1 MKPNRRNDVR
11 VALLANL
18 VAAHSML
25 KDAHERK
32 ISPNKT
38 MGSDKM
44 FVEMLGDM
52 EKTIDRARAE
62 IWPPEPEIT
71 DEDARKAQAKE
82 DLKKL
87 NGDRPYDDGSNL
99 VRGDGVF
106 ANSLVE
112 KYGMSLGK
120 LAVWSDYR
128 NSGGK
133 PFWDSPTSI
142 EYLLTHKDD
151 EEVKRVLAPMS
162 IRALTPA
169 DWKAIYKCRDRLW
182 KAENAKPE
190 GEAAGRRRSGS
201 GS

>member
-1 MKPNRRNDVR
+1 MTKPTRQNDVR
-11 VALLANL
+11 VALLASL
-18 VAAHSML
+18 VASVSIL
-25 KDAHERK
+25 KDAREQK
-32 ISPNKT
+32 KAPNKVV
-38 MGSDKM
+38 GSDMM
-44 FVEMLGDM
+44 FDQMIASYEA
-52 EKTIDRARAE
+52 TIERARAE
-62 IWPPEPEIT
+62 IWPEPEAEVQAET
-71 DEDARKAQAKE
+71 VDSLKAQAKE

-99 VRGDGVF
+99 VLNDGLF

-151 EEVKRVLAPMS
+151 EEVKRVLAPMT
-162 IRALTPA
+162 IRTLTPA

-182 KAENAKPE
+182 KEENAKPV
-190 GEAAGRRRSGS
+190 A
-201 GS
+201 

>member
-25 KDAHERK
+25 KDAAERK
-32 ISPNKT
+32 VSPNKT

-44 FVEMLGDM
+44 FAEMLGDM
-52 EKTIDRARAE
+52 EKTMARARAE
-62 IWPPEPEIT
+62 IWPEQESEVQAET
-71 DEDARKAQAKE
+71 VDSRKEQAKE

-99 VRGDGVF
+99 VLNDGLF

-120 LAVWSDYR
+120 LAVWSGYR
-128 NSGGK
+128 DSGGK

-142 EYLLTHKDD
+142 DYLMTHPED
-151 EEVKRVLAPMS
+151 EEVKRLMAAFTT
-162 IRALTPA
+162 RKLTPT
-169 DWKAIYKCRDRLW
+169 DWRDIYKCRDRLW
-182 KAENAKPE
+182 KAENAKPV
-190 GEAAGRRRSGS
+190 A
-201 GS
+201 

>member
-32 ISPNKT
+32 VSPNKT

-44 FVEMLGDM
+44 FVDMLGDM
-52 EKTIDRARAE
+52 EKTMARARAE
-62 IWPPEPEIT
+62 IWPEPEAEIQADT
-71 DEDARKAQAKE
+71 VDARKAAAKE
-82 DLKKL
+82 DLKML

-99 VRGDGVF
+99 VLGDGQF

-133 PFWDSPTSI
+133 PFWDCPTSI
-142 EYLLTHKDD
+142 DYLLTHKDD
-151 EEVKRVLAPMS
+151 EEVKRVLAPLT
-162 IRALTPA
+162 IRTLTPA

-182 KAENAKPE
+182 KEENATPE
-190 GEAAGRRRSGS
+190 A
-201 GS
+201 